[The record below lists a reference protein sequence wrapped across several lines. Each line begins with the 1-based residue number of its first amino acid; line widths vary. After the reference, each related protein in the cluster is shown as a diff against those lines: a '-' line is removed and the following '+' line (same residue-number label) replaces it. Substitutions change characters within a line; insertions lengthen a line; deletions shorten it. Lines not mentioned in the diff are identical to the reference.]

1 MRRHWQYLKY
11 VVRHKWFVF
20 LACLDLGVPIWH
32 AVLHDWTKFTPGE
45 WFPYARTFYETNGQ
59 KRYFPTDAFAA
70 AWNSHQKRNKHHWQH
85 HMITWDKGHTE
96 CLRMPDKYIREMVA
110 DWRGAGRALGKP
122 DIVAWYVSNRDNIQL
137 HPDTRKLVEY
147 YLHYNP

>member
-1 MRRHWQYLKY
+1 ME
-11 VVRHKWFVF
+11 FIETNAPVF
-20 LACLDLGVPIWH
+20 AGDKQQFFSGVPEFLIAGWRDGWYIYMPSTVWDLEKI
-32 AVLHDWTKFTPGE
+32 AGP
-45 WFPYARTFYETNGQ
+45 
-59 KRYFPTDAFAA
+59 FPTLERAQRYLD
-70 AWNSHQKRNKHHWQH
+70 
-85 HMITWDKGHTE
+85 MITWDKGHTE